1 MCLRSTPTPHA
12 QERGVLSRVVVGG
25 VVWRRDS
32 TKRVTTAPCGFA
44 AGTVVCVCVSMSVC
58 FIFLAIPWLPS
69 SHPVAMQLGRAH
81 LQSSCYCL
89 RGVEGTC
96 VCVELRETATP
107 FFLCVGCILGLGT
120 PFFCCVLCGCVW
132 MEIAKNAFPS
142 TGMRPVTVRRQTTG
156 AIEGWSPRVQS
167 VQLPAAWSFGKEDWW
182 SSQ

>member
-96 VCVELRETATP
+96 VCVWNFGKQQLPSSCA
-107 FFLCVGCILGLGT
+107 LAAYWDSGL

-167 VQLPAAWSFGKEDWW
+167 VQLPAAWSFGKED
-182 SSQ
+182 